1 MVLFVK
7 RLCSTS
13 PFSVYVHNAA
23 FNLTMQVGMSSLFQI
38 SRPRS
43 VLSTELVF
51 HGLFEFALLSLAVI
65 ISYAALRLLTYRVFQ
80 TKSVEVGRRQIKM
93 QRSRGIASFNTFIL
107 FKISNLSS
115 C

>member
-1 MVLFVK
+1 
-7 RLCSTS
+7 
-13 PFSVYVHNAA
+13 
-23 FNLTMQVGMSSLFQI
+23 MQIGMSSLFQI

-51 HGLFEFALLSLAVI
+51 LGLFEFALLSLAVI
-65 ISYAALRLLTYRVFQ
+65 ISYAAIHLLTYRVFQ
-80 TKSVEVGRRQIKM
+80 TKSAEVGRRQIKM